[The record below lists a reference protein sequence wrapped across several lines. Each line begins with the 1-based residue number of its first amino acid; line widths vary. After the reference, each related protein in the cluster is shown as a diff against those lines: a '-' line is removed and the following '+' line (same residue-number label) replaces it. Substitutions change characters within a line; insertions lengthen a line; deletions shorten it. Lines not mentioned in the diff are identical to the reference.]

1 MTDIKPIETVY
12 NGYRFRSRS
21 EARWAVFFDTLGI
34 EYIYE
39 PEGFTFPDGTNYL
52 PDFYLPKMNT
62 FFEVKGIMSDKD
74 AHKIEQLRAHSGKF
88 VTVGYGDMTFEADS
102 WGGEDENGK
111 PITEPDS
118 KDMSWLALCTECQQY
133 YFMGSM
139 FSWQCRCCGAYDGD
153 GHFWDTATGDLKHI
167 YSDEVKD
174 AIIKARQARFEHG
187 ESPTR
192 EIIKATTDINKEEV
206 LKSFFDS
213 FDELKN
219 EIDF

>member
-1 MTDIKPIETVY
+1 MADIKPIETVY
-12 NGYRFRSRS
+12 NGYRFRSRL

-62 FFEVKGIMSDKD
+62 FFEVKGIMSYKD

-153 GHFWDTATGDLKHI
+153 GHFWNTATGDLKHI

-213 FDELKN
+213 FDELKD

>member
-12 NGYRFRSRS
+12 NGYRFRSRL
-21 EARWAVFFDTLGI
+21 EARWAVFFDALGI

-62 FFEVKGIMSDKD
+62 FFEVKGIMGADD
-74 AHKIEQLRAHSGKF
+74 VHKIEQLRAHSGKF
-88 VTVGYGDMTFEADS
+88 VAIGYGDMTFEADS
-102 WGGEDENGK
+102 WCGEDENGK
-111 PITEPDS
+111 PLTIPDS
-118 KDMSWLALCTECQQY
+118 KDMSCLALCTECQQY
-133 YFMGSM
+133 YFMGYTAT
-139 FSWQCRCCGAYDGD
+139 WQCRCCGAYDGD
-153 GHFWDTATGDLKHI
+153 GHFGVMAEGDLKHI
-167 YSDEVKD
+167 ISDEVKN
-174 AIIKARQARFEHG
+174 AITKARQARFEHG

-213 FDELKN
+213 FDELKD

>member
-1 MTDIKPIETVY
+1 
-12 NGYRFRSRS
+12 
-21 EARWAVFFDTLGI
+21 
-34 EYIYE
+34 
-39 PEGFTFPDGTNYL
+39 
-52 PDFYLPKMNT
+52 
-62 FFEVKGIMSDKD
+62 
-74 AHKIEQLRAHSGKF
+74 
-88 VTVGYGDMTFEADS
+88 
-102 WGGEDENGK
+102 
-111 PITEPDS
+111 
-118 KDMSWLALCTECQQY
+118 
-133 YFMGSM
+133 MGSM

-153 GHFWDTATGDLKHI
+153 GHFWNTATGDLKHI

-213 FDELKN
+213 FDELKD